1 MKTRAVILKAAVLT
15 VAMGAMFF
23 GSGRLART
31 SVADGPSQDSIE
43 FFEKKIRPILTENC
57 YMCHSAQADKP
68 MSGLRL
74 DTPQGMLK
82 GGNSG
87 QPAVVPGHPEQSRL
101 ITAIHYSDPKLQM
114 PPAGKLTDQ
123 QIKDIEAWIAMGA
136 PDPRKAGDSA
146 TAPANWQP
154 YDYAEKRKFWSFQPV
169 RDVQPPAAKVQA
181 WARTPIDRFIL
192 AKLVEKGLLPVRD
205 ADKRVL
211 IRRATF
217 DLTGLPPTPDEVEA
231 FLKDAAPNAFEKVVD
246 RLLASQQYG
255 ERWGRHW
262 LDVVRYADTCGDNS
276 DFPVPSAYKYRNYVI
291 ESFNKDKPY
300 DQFVREQ
307 IAGDLLSAKND
318 AERNEHIVA
327 TGYIAISRRFGSQNN
342 ENNLTI
348 DDTIDNLGK
357 AFLGLSVSCARC
369 HNHKFDPIPST
380 DYYAMYGMFSSTR
393 YAFPGT
399 ELYRHTN
406 DFVPLGPPSEGAKL
420 IKWQT
425 ELSDLDA
432 RFRRLTDEKAALE
445 RKAKAEKVASSANDP
460 KGRDSSGRKDTSL
473 EKDLNAP
480 KEAGDKAPKSG
491 NPEHPKVQAARVEPG
506 KEPAKPDPK
515 PDAKPER
522 TISQVDAELNEVRV
536 RMSDVE
542 QHPPSVEKAY
552 AVSEGKPADT
562 KIQIKGDPKKL
573 GDSVPRGFLQIL
585 GGERLPAT
593 ENGSGRLELA
603 EWITDPKNP
612 LTARVIV
619 NRIWQH
625 HFGKGIVQTP
635 NDFGARGKAPTH
647 PELLDFLAAHFIETG
662 WSIKAVHRMIML
674 SHVYQLSSD
683 DDKQDAAKDIAND
696 FLWRSNRQRLDAEE
710 VRDAML
716 SVSGTLDPSM
726 AGPQP
731 FPAESSWH
739 YTQHVPF
746 IADYETNRRS
756 VYLLQQ
762 RIRRTRVLEVF
773 DGADTNATTAERTI
787 NITPIQALYMMNDAF
802 THRMADDF
810 AVRVGMAYSEEPRR
824 IDYAYR
830 LALGRPAT
838 QEEIRLGHE
847 YLQGALHEL
856 EQTKIPEDQRMRAAL
871 GSYLRVLLS
880 SNEFMFI
887 D

>member
-1 MKTRAVILKAAVLT
+1 
-15 VAMGAMFF
+15 
-23 GSGRLART
+23 
-31 SVADGPSQDSIE
+31 
-43 FFEKKIRPILTENC
+43 
-57 YMCHSAQADKP
+57 
-68 MSGLRL
+68 
-74 DTPQGMLK
+74 
-82 GGNSG
+82 
-87 QPAVVPGHPEQSRL
+87 
-101 ITAIHYSDPKLQM
+101 
-114 PPAGKLTDQ
+114 
-123 QIKDIEAWIAMGA
+123 MGA
-136 PDPRKAGDSA
+136 PDPRKGGDSA

-154 YDYAEKRKFWSFQPV
+154 YDYSERRKFWSFQPV
-169 RDVQPPAAKVQA
+169 HDVQPPAVKVQA

-192 AKLVEKGLLPVRD
+192 AKLEEKGLAPVRD

-217 DLTGLPPTPDEVEA
+217 DLTGLPPTPDQVEA

-276 DFPVPSAYKYRNYVI
+276 DFPVPSAYKFRNYVI
-291 ESFNKDKPY
+291 DAFNKDKPY

-307 IAGDLLSAKND
+307 IAGDLLGAKND
-318 AERNEHIVA
+318 AERNEHIIA

-348 DDTIDNLGK
+348 DDTIDNVGK

-369 HNHKFDPIPST
+369 HNHKFDPIPSS

-406 DFVPLGPPSEGAKL
+406 DFVPLGAPSEGVKL

-432 RFRRLTDEKAALE
+432 KFRKLTDEKAALE
-445 RKAKAEKVASSANDP
+445 RKAKAEKDARVASDARGKDAN
-460 KGRDSSGRKDTSL
+460 GHKDTGV
-473 EKDLNAP
+473 EKDAGVT
-480 KEAGDKAPKSG
+480 KEARDKDPISAVPDHG
-491 NPEHPKVQAARVEPG
+491 RVQAAATAAQAA
-506 KEPAKPDPK
+506 KENPKPDVKPDTKPGPK

-522 TISQVDAELNEVRV
+522 TIGQVDAELNEVRL

-542 QHPPSVEKAY
+542 QHPPSVEKAF
-552 AVSEGKPADT
+552 AVSEGKPADA

-573 GDSVPRGFLQIL
+573 GDAVRRGFPQIL
-585 GGERLPAT
+585 GGQRLPDT
-593 ENGSGRLELA
+593 EKGSGRLELA

-647 PELLDFLAAHFIETG
+647 PELLDYLTVRFIEG
-662 WSIKAVHRMIML
+662 RWSMKALHRMIML
-674 SHVYQLSSD
+674 SHVYQLSSED
-683 DDKQDAAKDIAND
+683 DRQDAAKDVAND
-696 FLWRSNRQRLDAEE
+696 FLWRFNRRRLDAEE

-716 SVSGTLDPSM
+716 AVSGTLDPTM

-731 FPAESSWH
+731 FPQESSWH

-746 IADYETNRRS
+746 IADYDTNRRS

-773 DGADTNATTAERTI
+773 DGADTNATTPERTI
-787 NITPIQALYMMNDAF
+787 NITPIQALYMMNDPF
-802 THRMADDF
+802 THKMADDF
-810 AVRVGMAYSEEPRR
+810 AVRVGMAYGEEARR

-838 QEEIRLGHE
+838 QEEIQTGHE
-847 YLQGALHEL
+847 YLQGALREL
-856 EQTKIPEDQRMRAAL
+856 DQTKIPEDQRIRAAL

-880 SNEFMFI
+880 SNEFAFI